1 MAKSTS
7 KKSFP
12 KLKKK
17 APGAKS
23 GVELRIANLAK
34 FADDA
39 MKIVIA
45 DKGKS
50 APKAVVDKVK
60 VKMDP
65 PSKARVA
72 VAIALASREL
82 GKSTHEVATAFM
94 SVKLFKGTLK
104 KFERK
109 LSEHIDADIVAEVS
123 SMLTAVYKFMESSY
137 ALGRRKK
144 GDREM
149 ADEVDDKPAKKTSKR
164 VIQEEE
170 EEEEIPV
177 RKGKSRPKVEVKELE
192 EEEVIIEDENDNDG
206 LEPDDDQPKPKA
218 VKSVS
223 KPKNKK

>member
-17 APGAKS
+17 TPGAKS

-34 FADDA
+34 FADEA
-39 MKIVIA
+39 MKVIIA

-72 VAIALASREL
+72 VAIALASKEL

-109 LSEHIDADIVAEVS
+109 LSEHIDSDVVAEIS

-149 ADEVDDKPAKKTSKR
+149 ADEVDDKPVKKTSKR
-164 VIQEEE
+164 VVEEEEE
-170 EEEEIPV
+170 EEEEISV
-177 RKGKSRPKVEVKELE
+177 KKGKATRPVVAKIE
-192 EEEVIIEDENDNDG
+192 EEEEEEEDDNNG

-218 VKSVS
+218 IKSVS